1 MVGPAVAAGG
11 SSLSGE
17 HKPGF
22 LFLITFVAAMG
33 GLLFGYDW
41 VVIGGAAKFYEAFFN
56 LKDTAANISDT
67 APFWEQV
74 WANALSPVGWAQS
87 CALLGCL
94 LGALL
99 SGWLSDR
106 FGRKPILIA
115 AAANF
120 VVSSLGIALVD
131 HFTPFVIWR
140 ILGGVSIG
148 LASTVSPMYI
158 SEIAPAQRRGLLVAV
173 NQLTIVIGILAAQF
187 INWSI
192 ARPETSELKNLSVA
206 IKLAKEELK
215 ATKAED
221 EIKAA
226 KVKDE
231 IKAAEEQYQAVLAT
245 TWNGKTGWRWMFA
258 ACAVPSVLFFFGSLV
273 VPESPRWLTK
283 AGRNDKAQAILTKI
297 GGARY
302 AAAAEEEIRATLLNE
317 DAHVRLGEL
326 FEKGVRYIL
335 ILGCALAVLQQWC
348 GINVIFNYAAEIF
361 TQAGFNMDNA
371 LTSMLATGVV
381 NLMFVFVALA
391 TVDKL
396 GRKPLMLLGFV
407 GLTAIYI
414 ALGYCYHLKGGS
426 TVVSPWI
433 FLSLVLAAIGL
444 YSMTLAPVVWVLIAE
459 IFPNRI
465 RGTAMSLAVS
475 SLWIACFV
483 LTYTFP
489 ILKTLL
495 GISKTFWIYAG
506 ICVAGA
512 LLIMFFLP
520 ETKGKSLEQI
530 ERELVNR

>member
-1 MVGPAVAAGG
+1 MVGPAIVSGG
-11 SSLSGE
+11 SSLKGE

-22 LFLITFVAAMG
+22 LFMITFVAAMG

-41 VVIGGAAKFYEAFFN
+41 VVIGGAAKFYEAFFH
-56 LKDTAANISDT
+56 LQDTATNVSAS
-67 APFWEQV
+67 APFWDQV

-106 FGRKPILIA
+106 FGRKPILIV

-120 VVSSLGIALVD
+120 IVSSIGIALVD
-131 HFTPFVIWR
+131 QFTPFVIWR

-158 SEIAPAQRRGLLVAV
+158 SEIAPAHRRGLLVAV
-173 NQLTIVIGILAAQF
+173 NQLTIVIGILAAQLV
-187 INWSI
+187 NWSI
-192 ARPETSELKNLSVA
+192 ARPETPELKEISSTFGNLSGEQ
-206 IKLAKEELK
+206 LQ
-215 ATKAED
+215 
-221 EIKAA
+221 AA
-226 KVKDE
+226 K
-231 IKAAEEQYQAVLAT
+231 EQYQVVLASN
-245 TWNGKTGWRWMFA
+245 WNGEAGWRWMFA

-283 AGRNDKAQAILTKI
+283 AGRNEKAQEILTRI

-302 AAAAEEEIRATLLNE
+302 AAAAEEEIRATLLHE
-317 DAHVRLGEL
+317 DKHVRLGEL
-326 FEKGVRYIL
+326 FEKGVRFVL
-335 ILGCALAVLQQWC
+335 LLGCALAVVQQWC
-348 GINVIFNYAAEIF
+348 GINVIFNYATEIF

-371 LTSMLATGVV
+371 LTNIAATGVV
-381 NLMFVFVALA
+381 NLLFVFVALA

-407 GLTAIYI
+407 GLSVIYVI
-414 ALGYCYHLKGGS
+414 LGYCYFLKGGS

-433 FLSLVLAAIGL
+433 FLTLVLAAIGL

-475 SLWIACFV
+475 SLWIACFI

-495 GISKTFWIYAG
+495 GISFTFWIYAG
-506 ICVAGA
+506 LCMLGTLGIAV
-512 LLIMFFLP
+512 FLP
-520 ETKGKSLEQI
+520 ETKGKTLEQI
-530 ERELVNR
+530 ERELIKK